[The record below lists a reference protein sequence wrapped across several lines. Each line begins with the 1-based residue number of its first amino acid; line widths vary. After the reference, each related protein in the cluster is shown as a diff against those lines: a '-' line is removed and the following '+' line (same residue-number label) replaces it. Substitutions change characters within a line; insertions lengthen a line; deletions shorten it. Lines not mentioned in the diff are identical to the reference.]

1 MKTQEINTFCNHAI
15 KTVVIIVLLAINIPL
30 YGEEVYH
37 GSVQGNFAVSPMGAA
52 TYTVPIEMPPGVGG
66 MQPKIAITYN
76 SQSGMGLA
84 GWGCN
89 PTGYSVITRGSKDIH
104 HDGTAKG
111 KSYGL
116 DDAFYLDGRRLILSS
131 GTEGQP
137 NCIYNPEGDPYTM
150 VKVWGTYTAVSDNR
164 SFEVSTPDGL
174 VAIYGNTSGTRQAFH
189 CNNKDRIAAW
199 YIHTVSDT
207 LGNALEWQYSE
218 DQHFVYPTK
227 VTYGICSVEFSYTTL
242 GSAARPFKLM
252 SVSGMMNKRLT
263 EIRCKSGNTTV
274 RRYAL
279 TYETTSDETV
289 IKFPKLTQVSVY
301 DGNGQQLRPLTLQW
315 EGLLDF
321 DLSQQTCSFAGRI
334 ITDSLEL
341 IDRQLYAG
349 DMNGDG
355 LDDVVEICTGR
366 TPANYDFSYIG
377 IHRSNSNQPYTFI
390 KTFPRPVALE
400 FGSDKPYVIQCRSN
414 SFSDLDG
421 DGLLDYVLLY
431 YNMSYMTSGAIYINY
446 IFGDKSLPN
455 NVLIPDTITIPV
467 ATTSTEMPP
476 YVVSD
481 IDNDGK
487 GEIVIVERLASLE
500 YPFYIVRLD
509 NNRNYSIETGTLSLS
524 VQPRRVFIED
534 FNGDGLKDM
543 MVLGEDGYDLRW
555 NKLGINNQPYIN
567 GTFFDTVPPYVTGTE
582 VTDAYRVE
590 LGDFNGDGL
599 PDFLIN
605 YEDNWNYYFA
615 INNGDGTFDKILAGQ
630 LSVHDEAKDEDN
642 NRFTIMVDDFDNDGM
657 SDVFIAHAKYEHHGI
672 LHSNEYKYTD
682 IHWYRSTGT
691 SLSLIKAAR
700 TGNRDDAK
708 VGRIMIGDF
717 DGDGFHEFANY
728 GNLITA
734 NTTSWDSL
742 KVYFYHTDNVIS
754 SRKLTSV
761 TDGLGNTASIAY
773 ETLTNPL
780 VYERGNGNSYPMVDI
795 CIPLHVVRTLQRPT
809 GATTNYNNPMTET
822 YSYGGLKVHLA
833 GRGML
838 GFSELSVS
846 NDITGITT
854 STITGGWNSDNRYTP
869 TFLNEIKNLADNS
882 TSTMH
887 TATGFHPIFD
897 SLNYFT
903 SKDTVIVTDFDGN
916 TETTEYHYDLGKG
929 VLTRQRTYPD
939 GNSTL
944 MYKETEFGSFVKKAG
959 QWLPRM
965 IYTRQKHKDD
975 PLAFQTIKKIAYNDF
990 GLPDTVVVNYGTPL
1004 ALTKA
1009 YTYDEYGNPLSETV
1023 SGSGLNTVTTNYEYD
1038 PTNRFVTRKSTTP
1051 SSTVEEKTYNTWGS
1065 ELTKTDMTDSSNP
1078 LTTINEYDGFGNLT
1092 KSTSPEGVITNVSY
1106 YWGNDATHRYYV
1118 HEEPEGKP
1126 WKKTWFDSKGRE
1138 TEIRTIGF
1146 NDIPFYK
1153 YNYYDEKGNLVY
1165 KKTENWSTATEE
1177 WIDYDYRGR
1186 ITKDSLFT
1194 GGNTTYV
1201 YGNRQITETKNGR
1214 STQTKFDEW
1223 NNVKRVQDPISS
1235 VTYTYKSNGKP
1246 ARASTGN
1253 GIVLMNYD
1261 DCGNQVSLVD
1271 PDAGTMTYMYNA
1283 SGQVI
1288 SQTDARGITTTHT
1301 LDSLNRVVRTSTGN
1315 TVVNYIYGTTG
1326 NSSQRLTGI
1335 STPTHGIYYT
1345 YDRYGRVISETRNYG
1360 SMQYVFNHTYSRL
1373 GRHTRTVYP
1382 GDVTVDYGYDLNG
1395 FCEQMKVNGNRV
1407 WYIKDYDYYSGGND
1421 LYVIDSLGSAQN
1433 GLARTT
1439 RYDDY
1444 GNLSTIVM
1452 TRQNSTLNAMTFYH
1466 DRFTGNL
1473 TSRSGMLQDEGELFT
1488 YDSLDR
1494 LIRYQNNNG
1503 HWDDIYQYTHDGNI
1517 QYRTGIGYYDY
1528 QPTSGVRPHAVK
1540 KVDNTSGRISTDD
1553 NYVTYNELGKA
1564 SQIVEN
1570 HAGIRYDIVYGP
1582 DGHRWES
1589 SLYKTSYQWP
1599 DTVRR
1604 YVGDMEIVTQGPSE
1618 ECRFYY
1624 LDHGVILRKVNTT
1637 ITPLYAFTDNL
1648 GSITRLYTEN
1658 GTVKFKAQ
1666 YDPWGVQKVI
1676 KNDINFARGY
1686 CGHEM
1691 LNWFQLINMNGR
1703 LYDPMLGRFLSP
1715 DNYVQMPTSAQ
1726 SFNRYSY
1733 CLNNPLKFVDTT
1745 GESWLLPI
1753 AIGAVIGAYTGASIH
1768 SHTAAFWNWKS
1779 DAWKGAI
1786 TGAYIGASIG
1796 GFVSANINSVNL
1808 SNNEDKAKSF
1818 GFMNSVIDGGTTN
1831 IIMNVINN
1839 EGNWSNAWK
1848 AGLGGSASAL
1858 WTLTGGGGMVLAFGS
1873 KNPIANLAGK
1883 LGYQMIGTTMT
1894 SMGDNWANNKAIFS
1908 RIDLGV
1914 GPLNLTLGKGQKLLQ
1929 WKNNFWNIAFNSM
1942 GLGYVL
1948 FAKNGNIRFDMSH
1961 LSFIYTRKTGSEIS
1975 DKEKALGIFTITG
1988 ESELDLP
1995 HEALHLWQSRSL
2007 GNKFLPNYILS
2018 GIRGLFVDDLDDLK
2032 FLERFEGIYS
2042 GPNNYFEKQAYGHYW
2057 WK

>member
-1 MKTQEINTFCNHAI
+1 MKTAGAMKTNEINYVFNNRVI
-15 KTVVIIVLLAINIPL
+15 KTIVMLVILAVNIPL
-30 YGEEVYH
+30 KAQEAFH
-37 GSVQGNFAVSPMGAA
+37 GFVHGDLAVSPTGGA
-52 TYTVPIEMPPGVGG
+52 TYAIPIEMPPGVGD
-66 MQPKIAITYN
+66 MQPQITIMYN

-84 GWGCN
+84 GWCCN
-89 PTGYSVITRGSKDIH
+89 LTGYTMITRGSKDIF

-111 KSYGL
+111 MSYGL
-116 DDAFYLDGRRLILSS
+116 DDAFYLDGKRLILSS
-131 GTEGQP
+131 GTDGQP
-137 NCIYNPEGDPYTM
+137 NCIYKPEGDPYTT
-150 VKVWGTYTAVSDNR
+150 VKVLGSYTGVADNR
-164 SFEVSTPDGL
+164 SFEVRTPDGL
-174 VAIYGNTSGTRQAFH
+174 TTIYGNTPGTRQGFEI
-189 CNNKDRIAAW
+189 NDTSRIAAW
-199 YIHTVSDT
+199 YIHTVTDT
-207 LGNALEWQYSE
+207 LGNALEWQYSK
-218 DQHFVYPTK
+218 DQFFVYPTK

-263 EIRCKSGNTTV
+263 EIRCKSGSTTV
-274 RRYAL
+274 RRYSL
-279 TYETTSDETV
+279 TYETISDQTMV
-289 IKFPKLTQVSVY
+289 KFPKLSQVKVY
-301 DGNGQQLRPLTLQW
+301 DGNGQQLRPLTMEW
-315 EGLLDF
+315 EGISDY
-321 DLSQQTCSFAGRI
+321 DLSQSTCSIADRI
-334 ITDSLEL
+334 VPNNFVLT
-341 IDRQLYAG
+341 DRQLYPG
-349 DMNGDG
+349 DLNGDG
-355 LDDVVEICTGR
+355 LYDIIEISTCES
-366 TPANYDFSYIG
+366 PDNDKYSYLG
-377 IHRSNSNQPYTFI
+377 IHRSNSTQLYTFSNTSAI
-390 KTFPRPVALE
+390 SIPNE
-400 FGSDKPYVIQCRSN
+400 FFLVPLRLRSN
-414 SFSDLDG
+414 CFGDFNG
-421 DGLLDYVLLY
+421 DGLQDFAVIY
-431 YNMSYMTSGAIYINY
+431 YTNTYWNGASISINTIY
-446 IFGDKSLPN
+446 GDRSLPGN
-455 NVLIPDTITIPV
+455 IAFSDTITIQMLRD
-467 ATTSTEMPP
+467 SDEMPP
-476 YVVSD
+476 FAIAD

-487 GEIVIVERLASLE
+487 SEIIVLERVYNHSYNYHVVYFGSNRSYIVEHK
-500 YPFYIVRLD
+500 YLD
-509 NNRNYSIETGTLSLS
+509 LS
-524 VQPRRVFIED
+524 VEPRRLFIED

-543 MVLGEDGYDLRW
+543 MVMGTDSYDLHW
-555 NKLGINNQPYIN
+555 NRLGKSAQPYPHSSFHDDEPIK
-567 GTFFDTVPPYVTGTE
+567 VTGTD
-582 VTDAYRVE
+582 VTDAYRVQT
-590 LGDFNGDGL
+590 GDFNGDGL

-615 INNGDGTFDKILAGQ
+615 LNNGDGTFNKILAGQ
-630 LSVHDEAKDEDN
+630 LSIHDEAKDEDN
-642 NRFTIMVDDFDNDGM
+642 IRFTVMVDDFDHDGM
-657 SDVFIAHAKYEHHGI
+657 SDVFIAHSKYEHHGG
-672 LHSNEYKYTD
+672 LNPHNEYKYTD
-682 IHWYRSTGT
+682 IHWYRSTG
-691 SLSLIKAAR
+691 SGLSLIKSAR
-700 TGNRDDAK
+700 TGNEDDALF
-708 VGRIMIGDF
+708 GRISLGDF
-717 DGDGFHEFANY
+717 DGDGYHEFINY
-728 GNLITA
+728 GSSITA

-742 KVYFYHTDNVIS
+742 KIRFYHEDNVVP

-761 TDGLGNTASIAY
+761 TDGLGNKITLGYAS
-773 ETLTNPL
+773 LTNSQ
-780 VYERGNGNSYPMVDI
+780 VYERGNDESYPMADI
-795 CIPLHVVRTLQRPT
+795 CMPLHVLRTVQQTT
-809 GATTNYNNPMTET
+809 GATTNYSSRMTDT
-822 YSYGGLKVHLA
+822 YSYGGLKVHVA

-854 STITGGWNSDNRYTP
+854 STIMGGWNSDNRYTP
-869 TFLNEIKNLADNS
+869 TFLNETKKLADNS

-1038 PTNRFVTRKSTTP
+1038 STNRFVTRKSTTP

-1201 YGNRQITETKNGR
+1201 YGNRQVTETKNGR

-1261 DCGNQVSLVD
+1261 ECGNQVSLVD

-1345 YDRYGRVISETRNYG
+1345 YDRYGRVTSETRNYG

-1407 WYIKDYDYYSGGND
+1407 WYISDYDYYANGND
-1421 LYVIDSLGSAQN
+1421 LYVIDSLGTGQN

-1466 DRFTGNL
+1466 NRFTGNL
-1473 TSRSGMLQDEGELFT
+1473 MSRSGMLQSEGELFT

-1540 KVDNTSGRISTDD
+1540 RVDNTSGRISTDD
-1553 NYVTYNELGKA
+1553 NYVTYNDIGKA
-1564 SQIVEN
+1564 SRIEEN
-1570 HAGIRYDIVYGP
+1570 HAAIRYDIVYGP
-1582 DGHRWES
+1582 DGERWES
-1589 SLYKTSYQWP
+1589 SLYKTNYQWP

-1604 YVGDMEIVTQGPSE
+1604 YVGNMEIVTQGPSE
-1618 ECRFYY
+1618 VCRFYY
-1624 LDHGVILRKVNTT
+1624 LGHGVILRKVNNTV
-1637 ITPLYAFTDNL
+1637 TPLYAFTDNL

-1715 DNYVQMPTSAQ
+1715 DNYVQMPTSSQ

-1733 CLNNPLKFVDTT
+1733 CLNNPFKYVDVDGENPLVVIGVIVGAYLGGSLANNKELNPFQWDFKSVSTYLGIGVGALIGGVSGFALTHPGTYSFVFNAMTPWTSSGITLSADAGIIGFSSKWKFDFHWTTKAGGGGTTEYSKKKLDKKTSDIYDEAVNRMKYYYYNLHEIENSINTMTNSFIEYGKGKIQQFSDNLNDKYLKRIDFLFRFSDVISEETNKEKIRKGFISFGEYYGSKYT
-1745 GESWLLPI
+1745 GKIVGDLAVFAVSSSGYGIPFSATAGAMGY
-1753 AIGAVIGAYTGASIH
+1753 AIGATMGAEVGGYSMASL
-1768 SHTAAFWNWKS
+1768 F
-1779 DAWKGAI
+1779 D
-1786 TGAYIGASIG
+1786 
-1796 GFVSANINSVNL
+1796 L
-1808 SNNEDKAKSF
+1808 MDF
-1818 GFMNSVIDGGTTN
+1818 GFQSYRTVRKMQSSMRWIDQQN
-1831 IIMNVINN
+1831 II
-1839 EGNWSNAWK
+1839 
-1848 AGLGGSASAL
+1848 L
-1858 WTLTGGGGMVLAFGS
+1858 
-1873 KNPIANLAGK
+1873 
-1883 LGYQMIGTTMT
+1883 
-1894 SMGDNWANNKAIFS
+1894 
-1908 RIDLGV
+1908 
-1914 GPLNLTLGKGQKLLQ
+1914 QKQ
-1929 WKNNFWNIAFNSM
+1929 
-1942 GLGYVL
+1942 Y
-1948 FAKNGNIRFDMSH
+1948 
-1961 LSFIYTRKTGSEIS
+1961 Y
-1975 DKEKALGIFTITG
+1975 
-1988 ESELDLP
+1988 
-1995 HEALHLWQSRSL
+1995 
-2007 GNKFLPNYILS
+2007 Y
-2018 GIRGLFVDDLDDLK
+2018 
-2032 FLERFEGIYS
+2032 
-2042 GPNNYFEKQAYGHYW
+2042 NNYNIWY
-2057 WK
+2057 